1 MDLYQYVIMYLLAVN
16 LISFYL
22 MGLDKDR
29 ARKGKYRISERTL
42 FFWAMIGGS
51 VGSIVGMQLFRHKT
65 RHLNFRLGMPA
76 ILVLELYMLLEF
88 VLEFTI

>member
-22 MGLDKDR
+22 MGSDKDR

-65 RHLNFRLGMPA
+65 RHLSFRLGMPA
-76 ILVLELYMLLEF
+76 ILVLELYILLEF